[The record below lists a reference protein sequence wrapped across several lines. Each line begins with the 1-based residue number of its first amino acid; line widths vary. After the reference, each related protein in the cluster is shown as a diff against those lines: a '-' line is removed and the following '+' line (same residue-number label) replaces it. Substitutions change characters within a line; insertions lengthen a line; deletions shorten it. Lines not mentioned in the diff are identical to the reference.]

1 MIYVLYYPLSL
12 IVRVLY
18 NPSNII
24 KQKEE
29 SAKNFLL
36 FFLLSFFSLS
46 LFFRKVRRLY
56 LNDIGANS
64 IHESSIYRRLEQ
76 DLKP

>member
-36 FFLLSFFSLS
+36 FFSSF
-46 LFFRKVRRLY
+46 LFLPLPFFQE
-56 LNDIGANS
+56 G
-64 IHESSIYRRLEQ
+64 
-76 DLKP
+76 